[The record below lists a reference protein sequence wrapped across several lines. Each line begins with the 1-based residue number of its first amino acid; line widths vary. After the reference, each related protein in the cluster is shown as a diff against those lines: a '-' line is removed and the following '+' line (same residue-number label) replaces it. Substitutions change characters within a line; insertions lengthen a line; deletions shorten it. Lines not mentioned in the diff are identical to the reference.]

1 MKMLSFIRSLF
12 AGRWLFYFLVL
23 IIILFIIG
31 YLVPVVVFAARI
43 SLILAGLAFV
53 LDLVVLHWLKT
64 PVLSRR
70 EVPNRLSNGDVNEI
84 KLYVQNKLPVRIF
97 ISIIDELPVQFQIRD
112 FDIRTPLDR
121 YGEKIF
127 RYDLRPVQRG
137 EYKFGQ
143 VHIFVQGLFGM
154 VVRRISNDCKMT
166 VPVYPSFIQMRRYE
180 LLASSSR
187 SEEVG
192 IKKIR
197 RLGQHSEFEN
207 IRNYVIGDDYRS
219 VNWKSTARQNKLM
232 VNQYQEERAQEV
244 YNVIDLGRIM
254 RLPFNGLTLLDYAI
268 NASLVISNIALL
280 KYDKAGLLTFS
291 TRIDSFLPAEA
302 QGRQLQKILDHLYRI
317 ETGFLEPDYEL
328 MYMTVRRYVNR
339 RSLIILYTNF
349 ESLVSLERNLPVLK
363 KLAANHLVLVIL
375 FENTEI
381 KDMLN
386 KKEYSIDGVYTSI
399 IAENFLLEKKL
410 IVKELNKNGI
420 QALLT
425 APEALSINLINKYLE
440 FKALGWI

>member
-1 MKMLSFIRSLF
+1 MAI
-12 AGRWLFYFLVL
+12 
-23 IIILFIIG
+23 
-31 YLVPVVVFAARI
+31 
-43 SLILAGLAFV
+43 V
-53 LDLVVLHWLKT
+53 LDLVVLHWIKT
-64 PVLSRR
+64 PVLCRR
-70 EVPNRLSNGDVNEI
+70 EVPNRMSNGDLNEI
-84 KLYVQNKLPVRIF
+84 KLYIKNKLPVVIL
-97 ISIIDELPVQFQIRD
+97 ISIIDELPVQLQIRD
-112 FDIRTPLDR
+112 FEIKTRMA
-121 YGEKIF
+121 GSEEKAF
-127 RYDLRPVQRG
+127 RYDLRPVKRG
-137 EYKFGQ
+137 EYEFGELHVY
-143 VHIFVQGLFGM
+143 VHGLFGM
-154 VVRRISNDCKMT
+154 VVRRISTPVKMV
-166 VPVYPSFIQMRRYE
+166 VPVYPSFIQMRHYE
-180 LLASSSR
+180 LMASSSR
-187 SEEVG
+187 SEEAG

-232 VNQYQEERAQEV
+232 VNQYQDERAQEV
-244 YNVIDLGRIM
+244 YSVIDMGRVM
-254 RLPFNGLTLLDYAI
+254 GLPFNGLTLLDYAI
-268 NASLVISNIALL
+268 NATLVISNIALL

-291 TRIDSFLPAEA
+291 TRIHSFLPAEA
-302 QGRQLQKILDHLYRI
+302 RGRQLQKILDSLYRI

-381 KDMLN
+381 KDLLN
-386 KKEYSIDGVYTSI
+386 QKEYSLAGVYKSI

-410 IVKELNKNGI
+410 IVKELNRYGI

-425 APEALSINLINKYLE
+425 TPQGLSINLINKYLE
-440 FKALGWI
+440 FKSLGLI